1 MRKGSITQVL
11 DEETQLS
18 ENQSSNSI
26 IKEGGIKEDEIDFS
40 KASDFEIHEALK
52 KEFWK

>member
-1 MRKGSITQVL
+1 MRKGSITQVW
-11 DEETQLS
+11 DQGAQLN

-26 IKEGGIKEDEIDFS
+26 IKEGGTKEDEIDFC